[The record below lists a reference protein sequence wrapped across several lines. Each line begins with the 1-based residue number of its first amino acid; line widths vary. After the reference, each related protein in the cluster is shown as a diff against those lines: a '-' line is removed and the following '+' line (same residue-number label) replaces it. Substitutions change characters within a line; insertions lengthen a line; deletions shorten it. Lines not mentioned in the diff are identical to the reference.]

1 MSFWPFINALS
12 NSLLQKYLD
21 SVTDYLTVTVDD
33 LLEDIELLE
42 DVLNELN
49 HIKDNCNQNF
59 TSFQFTH
66 NISNDNNQLLSA
78 KSVDSI
84 SLTSSNTDNVNTSC
98 KDDHG
103 VKLLELLIQPHIL
116 SGLLDYLIDSVD
128 FYHDKKLK
136 DEDRLTILIKES
148 PDKTLAGKDRNVGN
162 HQDNIEDDALKAKAD
177 LENVMDIETDE
188 QQLKFNKNL
197 AEVIDDEDE
206 IESDDQIL
214 TRKIESASSI
224 LQCDIW
230 IILNR
235 IIETPLIMSKLW
247 SLLSLANLD
256 ESSPAVAHFI
266 NIMGQLMA
274 TNSIELLNFVRRQP
288 DLVDTFLAKIDIPPI
303 MDFFL
308 QIIQTDKTD
317 SPTGILDILSQQDLI
332 LKLMNLLKPDIS
344 QFKPGEIFPNHELF
358 FKQTAATDFI
368 KALVTIS
375 ANTALAVS
383 LETNIGPNNL
393 TRELV
398 SPRIIKIMIEEIMLY
413 KVSKTS
419 GSLEHL
425 NKHGINNCVGII
437 IELIRKNNSDYD
449 LNCGSYTSM
458 LQNGDSGGEVN
469 SYVMFQWLKDF
480 EENPPG
486 NRDPIYLG
494 DMLELFSDNLE
505 KFATFIKLP
514 TNPEEEKSLGFIRF
528 KLSELIAELL
538 HCSNMILLNSKMIR
552 KIIKI
557 RDQVRT
563 QQVKRLKK
571 ALNESISFSDRSDLP
586 IEDVTSGLDD
596 VSLDDL
602 AQNTESP
609 SSKCYRKLIAAI
621 ETENDSDEEEPSI
634 SPENPFVGVERDII
648 IRSNPCVGDYF
659 KINLLDLNILL
670 SIVSLFTKFPW
681 HNFFHNVVFD
691 LIQQIFNGK
700 LNSYNSFLIVDLF
713 KRDRCNLVD
722 LIVTLY
728 KSNAEPRPGYMGHLI
743 LISEEVVKFTSL
755 YKPDLISPII
765 LDVIQSEDWEW
776 FVKEV
781 LLKTRQVYNVVL
793 GADQGSEEEGEY
805 GYDTSTVGYLDLDN
819 YENAN
824 SHGKNVIILGDSSN
838 HDVFVSDKEN
848 LDEDDNHNEE
858 GVCDVEV
865 KNMTPDLMDAIDC
878 FENDKVHFDDAHAD
892 KELAD
897 SLSGSSSSD
906 EDENNFGDS
915 EDNDHALRRV
925 PKHNS

>member
-66 NISNDNNQLLSA
+66 NVSNDNNQLLSA

-84 SLTSSNTDNVNTSC
+84 SLTSSNTDNVNTSS

-136 DEDRLTILIKES
+136 DEERLAKLIEDS
-148 PDKTLAGKDRNVGN
+148 PDKTLAGKDQNLDN
-162 HQDNIEDDALKAKAD
+162 HQDNIENDALKAKAD
-177 LENVMDIETDE
+177 LENIMDIETDE

-197 AEVIDDEDE
+197 AEELDDEDE

-247 SLLSLANLD
+247 SLLSQANLD

-308 QIIQTDKTD
+308 QIIQTDKPD
-317 SPTGILDILSQQDLI
+317 SPTGILDTLSQQDLI

-344 QFKPGEIFPNHELF
+344 QFQPGEIFPNHELF

-398 SPRIIKIMIEEIMLY
+398 SPRIIKTMIEDIMLY
-413 KVSKTS
+413 KVPKTS

-505 KFATFIKLP
+505 KFATLIEMPK
-514 TNPEEEKSLGFIRF
+514 NPEEEKSLGFIRF

-571 ALNESISFSDRSDLP
+571 ALSESISFSDRSDPP

-609 SSKCYRKLIAAI
+609 SSKSYRKLIEAI

-634 SPENPFVGVERDII
+634 SPENPFVGEERNLI

-659 KINLLDLNILL
+659 KINLVDLNILL

-722 LIVTLY
+722 LIVNLY
-728 KSNAEPRPGYMGHLI
+728 KSNTEPRPGYMGHLI

-765 LDVIQSEDWEW
+765 LDAIQSEDWEW

-819 YENAN
+819 YENTN
-824 SHGKNVIILGDSSN
+824 SPEKNVIILGDSSN
-838 HDVFVSDKEN
+838 HDVFISDNEN
-848 LDEDDNHNEE
+848 LDGDDNHNEE

-865 KNMTPDLMDAIDC
+865 KNMTPDPMDAIDC
-878 FENDKVHFDDAHAD
+878 FENDKVHFDDVHAD

-897 SLSGSSSSD
+897 SLSSSSSSD
-906 EDENNFGDS
+906 EDENDFDDP